1 MITLSG
7 SKRAGHCTSFPE
19 LYERLYPLVK
29 RCPDLLIGN
38 EQRNNIDRYS
48 HTLRINCQMLA
59 TLCEFSKLERSALEN
74 TYDSVWNV
82 LVRSRHK
89 AVLDSCAI
97 CFGKMTAYC
106 VTNDFSDLVYLYLE
120 KINCQM
126 LATLCEFSKLERSAL
141 ENTYDSVWNV
151 LVRSRHKAVLDSCAI
166 CFGKMTAYCVTNDFS
181 DLVYLYLEKIF
192 LLFMRKFS
200 N

>member
-1 MITLSG
+1 MTIKQHPMRGILLSVFLFKTGIKAAVTTILVHTAGKAPIDSIHWAYVCILSNAEMITLSG
-7 SKRAGHCTSFPE
+7 SKRAGHCTSFTE

-120 KINCQM
+120 K
-126 LATLCEFSKLERSAL
+126 
-141 ENTYDSVWNV
+141 
-151 LVRSRHKAVLDSCAI
+151 
-166 CFGKMTAYCVTNDFS
+166 
-181 DLVYLYLEKIF
+181 
-192 LLFMRKFS
+192 
-200 N
+200 